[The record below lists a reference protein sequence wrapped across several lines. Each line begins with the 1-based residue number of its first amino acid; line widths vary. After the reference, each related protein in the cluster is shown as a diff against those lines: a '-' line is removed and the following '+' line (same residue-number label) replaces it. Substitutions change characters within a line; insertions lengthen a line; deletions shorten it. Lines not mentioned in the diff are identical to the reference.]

1 MEASLQ
7 VVQPLG
13 VTGMCTVQATLIN
26 YLNQTFPA
34 VLLSLQVGTF
44 LCVFAMFAMD
54 WITALITMVLTGC
67 LYLYIFYR
75 KPGLVLTLS
84 SVLRNLIF
92 FRG

>member
-1 MEASLQ
+1 M
-7 VVQPLG
+7 
-13 VTGMCTVQATLIN
+13 
-26 YLNQTFPA
+26 
-34 VLLSLQVGTF
+34 GTF

>member
-1 MEASLQ
+1 M
-7 VVQPLG
+7 
-13 VTGMCTVQATLIN
+13 
-26 YLNQTFPA
+26 
-34 VLLSLQVGTF
+34 GTF

-75 KPGLVLTLS
+75 KPGVVLTLS
-84 SVLRNLIF
+84 SVLRHLFF

>member
-1 MEASLQ
+1 M
-7 VVQPLG
+7 
-13 VTGMCTVQATLIN
+13 
-26 YLNQTFPA
+26 
-34 VLLSLQVGTF
+34 GTF

-84 SVLRNLIF
+84 SVLRNLFLQRLI
-92 FRG
+92 GEAQPKLKCLSML